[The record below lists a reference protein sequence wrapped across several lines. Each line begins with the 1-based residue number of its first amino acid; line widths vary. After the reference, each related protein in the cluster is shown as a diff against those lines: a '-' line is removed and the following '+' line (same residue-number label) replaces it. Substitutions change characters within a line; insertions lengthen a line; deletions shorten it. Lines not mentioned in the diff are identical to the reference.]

1 MIVKKPQLVEWV
13 KSVEYREVLKNLRLR
28 IGDIVGNEL
37 SSANE
42 QQALGIT
49 VLVLGN
55 MYH

>member
-1 MIVKKPQLVEWV
+1 MTAKKPQLVEWV

>member
-1 MIVKKPQLVEWV
+1 MTVKKPQLVEWV